1 MPGSTRKLILNADDF
16 GLSPGVN
23 RGIRESVEAGVIP
36 SVSAMANFPCVS
48 ELIAFHRDFPAVTIG
63 GHLNPIV
70 GRPVLP
76 CREVPTL
83 VDPDGRFWN
92 REFSARLR
100 RGLIDMQELEDE
112 LSAQVRVLRDLG
124 IALSHLDSHQNEHLR
139 PGYFGVFLRIAGKFG
154 IRKMRNHRHFICAE
168 CDRPAA
174 SARRFYAAHPY
185 SLLRHRY
192 TRYLMWRARSKGML
206 MADRLIF
213 AGHSTG
219 ASQQEEWVWEALLK
233 NMPDGI
239 SELYCHPGYS
249 DDWLREHERYAD
261 QRERELR
268 LLCSPSFK
276 ELLSANRVELVGFD
290 RVT

>member
-1 MPGSTRKLILNADDF
+1 MAGSIKKLILNADDF

-23 RGIRESVEAGVIP
+23 RGIREAAEAGVIP
-36 SVSAMANFPCVS
+36 SVSAMTNFPCVS
-48 ELIAFHRDFPAVTIG
+48 ELSAFHEQFPSITIG
-63 GHLNPIV
+63 AHLNPIV

-76 CREVPTL
+76 RRAVPTL
-83 VDPDGRFWN
+83 VDRDGQFWN
-92 REFSARLR
+92 REFSGRLQR
-100 RGLIDMQELEDE
+100 RMINVRELEAE
-112 LSAQVRVLRDLG
+112 LSAQVQVFQDLG
-124 IALSHLDSHQNEHLR
+124 IRVSHLDSHQNEHLR

-174 SARRFYAAHPY
+174 SARNFYLAHPY

-192 TRYLMWRARSKGML
+192 TRLLMWRARRNGML

-213 AGHSTG
+213 AGHGTG
-219 ASQQEEWVWEALLK
+219 ASQQDAWVWEAMLR
-233 NMPDGI
+233 NIPDGI

-249 DDWLREHERYAD
+249 DDWLRKHERYAD
-261 QRERELR
+261 QRERERR
-268 LLCSPSFK
+268 LLCSPAFK
-276 ELLSANRVELVGFD
+276 ALVSANHVELVSFD